1 MSTDFGS
8 SGYAPPPPPR
18 DQRVTE
24 SFNGIGATLGGLLKD
39 LQEMV
44 RGEIALARAEIREDA
59 SGISRGV
66 MALAT
71 AAFLGL
77 TGFIFLM
84 LGATYLLNIWMRMW
98 IAAAIVG
105 GVLVLLAA
113 IVGISGKN
121 QLRAT
126 NLKPDRTIASVK
138 ESTEWAKQQINSVNR

>member
-1 MSTDFGS
+1 MSTEFGAT
-8 SGYAPPPPPR
+8 GYTPPPPPR

-24 SFNGIGATLGGLLKD
+24 SVNGIGATLGGLLRD
-39 LQEMV
+39 LQDMV
-44 RGEIALARAEIREDA
+44 RGEIALARAELREDA

-66 MALAT
+66 MALG
-71 AAFLGL
+71 AAGFLGL

-105 GVLVLLAA
+105 GVLLFVAA
-113 IVGISGKN
+113 VAGISGKN
-121 QLRAT
+121 RLRAS

-138 ESTEWAKQQINSVNR
+138 ENTEWAKQQINSVNR

>member
-1 MSTDFGS
+1 MSTEFGAT
-8 SGYAPPPPPR
+8 GYTPPPPPR

-24 SFNGIGATLGGLLKD
+24 SVNGIGATLGGLLRD
-39 LQEMV
+39 LQDMV
-44 RGEIALARAEIREDA
+44 RGEIALARAELREDA

-66 MALAT
+66 MALG
-71 AAFLGL
+71 AAVFLGL

-105 GVLVLLAA
+105 GVLLFVAA
-113 IVGISGKN
+113 VAGISGKN
-121 QLRAT
+121 RLRAS

-138 ESTEWAKQQINSVNR
+138 ENTEWAKQQINSVNR